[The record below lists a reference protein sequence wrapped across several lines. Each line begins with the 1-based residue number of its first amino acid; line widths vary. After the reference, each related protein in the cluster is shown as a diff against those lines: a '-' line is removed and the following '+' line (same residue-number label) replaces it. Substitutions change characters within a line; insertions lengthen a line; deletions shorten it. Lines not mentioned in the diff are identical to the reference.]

1 MSDLRFRQ
9 IETTADT
16 GLLIWGRDEKEL
28 LENAASGFFNLMAG
42 RKGIRKSVRREVRAV
57 GRDRPS
63 RLVAWLS
70 EWLYLFETEGFLG
83 KTFEVQSVGVS
94 GVSGWGWG
102 DRLDPRRHR
111 LHCAVKGITYHH
123 IEVQRL
129 GERLR
134 ARVILD
140 V

>member
-1 MSDLRFRQ
+1 MSDPRFRQ

-16 GLLIWGRDEKEL
+16 GLLVWGRDEKEL
-28 LENAASGFFNLMAG
+28 LENAASGFFNLLAG
-42 RKGIRKSVRREVRAV
+42 RKGIRKSIRREVRV
-57 GRDRPS
+57 TGRDRPS

-83 KTFEVQSVGVS
+83 RSFGVKSVGEI
-94 GVSGWGWG
+94 GVSGWGLG
-102 DRLDPRRHR
+102 DSLDPLRHR
-111 LHCAVKGITYHH
+111 LRCGVKGITYHR
-123 IEVQRL
+123 IEVHRSR
-129 GERLR
+129 GRLR